1 MEKKDKKMI
10 VKFLWGVLYIILL
23 MLYGISYTLFFF
35 FNFITI
41 KLKDWVVR
49 IEGK

>member
-23 MLYGISYTLFFF
+23 GFYGLFYSIHFIS
-35 FNFITI
+35 NFISI